1 MNLKSLGSIAVLT
14 LLYWTGNAQIKTVGM
29 LKEAKPMPFSLQPK
43 SAFTTDTLGPLLD
56 QDSVALY
63 AAPSGGFVTGVNGF
77 NDREKAQVFKM
88 DTVYGITEVL
98 FLFGGKTY
106 SGDTSSTL
114 YVNFYKANGIGRTL
128 GSNSDIGA
136 PGDILA
142 QIPYPFSNV
151 DTSGFASL
159 PLTWPITVDTDFAI
173 SISFW
178 DLVEGDTIA
187 LFSGYNGQADSTQLA
202 WEKLNSGTW
211 TTFLR
216 SWPLDADLA
225 IFPIIDY
232 QFTGLLENKIQNCLA
247 YPNPA
252 ADYLEVVPFR
262 AGKKG
267 MAYLID
273 VEGKIV
279 LQKTFNPLENSYL
292 LNTQNLP
299 NGYYTLLSSVDGLT
313 QKAKVLIT
321 RP

>member
-1 MNLKSLGSIAVLT
+1 MNLKSLGTLAALI
-14 LLYWTGNAQIKTVGM
+14 LLYWTGNAQTKTVGM
-29 LKEAKPMPFSLQPK
+29 LIEAKPLPSVFQPK

-63 AAPSGGFVTGVNGF
+63 TSPSGGFVTGVNGF

-142 QIPYPFSNV
+142 QIPYPFASV

-159 PLTWPITVDTDFAI
+159 PLIWPITVDTDFAI

-187 LFSGYNGQADSTQLA
+187 LFSGYQGQADSTQHA
-202 WEKLNSGTW
+202 WEKLNTGTW
-211 TTFLR
+211 TTLLR

-225 IFPIIDY
+225 IFPVIDFQY
-232 QFTGLLENKIQNCLA
+232 TGLLENTIQNCKA

-252 ADYLEVVPFR
+252 TDYLEVVPFKS
-262 AGKKG
+262 GKKG
-267 MAYLID
+267 MAYLLNS
-273 VEGKIV
+273 EGKIA
-279 LQKTFNPLENSYL
+279 LQQSFNPSQASYFL
-292 LNTQNLP
+292 DTQNLP
-299 NGYYTLLSSVDGLT
+299 SGYYTLLSSVDGLT
-313 QKAKVLIT
+313 QKAKVLIS